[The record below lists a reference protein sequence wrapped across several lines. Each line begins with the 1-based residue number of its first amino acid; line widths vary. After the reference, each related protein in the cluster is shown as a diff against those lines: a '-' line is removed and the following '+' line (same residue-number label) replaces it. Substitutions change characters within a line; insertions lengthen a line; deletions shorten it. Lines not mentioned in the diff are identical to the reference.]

1 MKKIDHNAHSVYLMY
16 YHLIMVVKYRRKV
29 IDNPISE
36 RAKEIW
42 EHIAPRYGI
51 VLEEWNHDIDHVH
64 VMFRAQPRTELSK
77 FINAYKSA
85 SSRLLKKEYPEIR
98 EKLWKEAFWSQSF
111 CLLTAGGAPVE
122 VIRQYIESHG
132 VKSIEHSI
140 SFPNL
145 SDRRTEDTSGKNI
158 WLLSFPVQ
166 SNA

>member
-98 EKLWKEAFWSQSF
+98 EKLLKARE
-111 CLLTAGGAPVE
+111 
-122 VIRQYIESHG
+122 R
-132 VKSIEHSI
+132 KSIEHSI

-145 SDRRTEDTSGKNI
+145 SDRRTEDTSGQNI
-158 WLLSFPVQ
+158 RLLSFPVQ

>member
-1 MKKIDHNAHSVYLMY
+1 MY

-29 IDNPISE
+29 INDPISE

-42 EHIAPRYGI
+42 EYIAPRYGI

-64 VMFRAQPRTELSK
+64 VMFRAQPKTELSK

-122 VIRQYIESHG
+122 VIRQYIEPRER
-132 VKSIEHSI
+132 KSIEHSI
-140 SFPNL
+140 SFPDL
-145 SDRRTEDTSGKNI
+145 SNRRTEDTSGKNI
-158 WLLSFPVQ
+158 WLLPFSV
-166 SNA
+166 

>member
-1 MKKIDHNAHSVYLMY
+1 MY

-98 EKLWKEAFWSQSF
+98 K
-111 CLLTAGGAPVE
+111 
-122 VIRQYIESHG
+122 
-132 VKSIEHSI
+132 
-140 SFPNL
+140 N
-145 SDRRTEDTSGKNI
+145 SGKKPFGARV
-158 WLLSFPVQ
+158 SVC
-166 SNA
+166 

>member
-1 MKKIDHNAHSVYLMY
+1 MY

-64 VMFRAQPRTELSK
+64 VMFRAQPRTEVSK

-85 SSRLLKKEYPEIR
+85 SSRLVKKEYPEIR
-98 EKLWKEAFWSQSF
+98 ENFGKKPF
-111 CLLTAGGAPVE
+111 
-122 VIRQYIESHG
+122 G
-132 VKSIEHSI
+132 VRAS
-140 SFPNL
+140 
-145 SDRRTEDTSGKNI
+145 
-158 WLLSFPVQ
+158 VC
-166 SNA
+166 

>member
-98 EKLWKEAFWSQSF
+98 EKLLKARE
-111 CLLTAGGAPVE
+111 
-122 VIRQYIESHG
+122 R
-132 VKSIEHSI
+132 KSIEHSI

-145 SDRRTEDTSGKNI
+145 SDRRTEDTSGQNI
-158 WLLSFPVQ
+158 WLLSFPVH

>member
-64 VMFRAQPRTELSK
+64 VMFRAQPRTEFSK

-98 EKLWKEAFWSQSF
+98 EKLLKARE
-111 CLLTAGGAPVE
+111 
-122 VIRQYIESHG
+122 R
-132 VKSIEHSI
+132 KSIEHSI

-145 SDRRTEDTSGKNI
+145 SDRRTEDTSGQNI

>member
-1 MKKIDHNAHSVYLMY
+1 MFGNKIHGIIELVDKIIIQKKDWFYGKYGSQCTFSVLDVLS
-16 YHLIMVVKYRRKV
+16 LIMVVKYRRKV
-29 IDNPISE
+29 INDPISE

-42 EHIAPRYGI
+42 EYIAPRYGI

-64 VMFRAQPRTELSK
+64 VMFRAQPKTELSK

-122 VIRQYIESHG
+122 VIRQYIETQG
-132 VKSIEHSI
+132 EK
-140 SFPNL
+140 
-145 SDRRTEDTSGKNI
+145 KN
-158 WLLSFPVQ
+158 
-166 SNA
+166 

>member
-64 VMFRAQPRTELSK
+64 VMFRSQPRTELSK

-122 VIRQYIESHG
+122 VIRQYIESQG
-132 VKSIEHSI
+132 EKSIEHSI

-145 SDRRTEDTSGKNI
+145 SDRRTEATFGQNL
-158 WLLSFPVQ
+158 WLLSFPIQ
-166 SNA
+166 SDA

>member
-122 VIRQYIESHG
+122 VIRQYIESQG

-145 SDRRTEDTSGKNI
+145 SDRRTEDTSGQNI